1 MEQAITKESVFIR
14 DVPILANAMSHSQ
27 ALTNIYKPI
36 QYSSLVWTNVFLN
49 FSN

>member
-14 DVPILANAMSHSQ
+14 DVPILANAMSQ

-36 QYSSLVWTNVFLN
+36 QYSSIV
-49 FSN
+49 